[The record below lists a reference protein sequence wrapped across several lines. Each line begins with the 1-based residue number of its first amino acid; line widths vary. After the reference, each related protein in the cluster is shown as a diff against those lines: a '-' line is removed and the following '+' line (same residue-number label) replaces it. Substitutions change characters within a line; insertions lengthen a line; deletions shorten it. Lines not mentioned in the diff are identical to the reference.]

1 MSRFHTRQGFRW
13 RCRRTIE
20 AAEHTILERDA
31 FGRNQSEINREV
43 AEKLAERA
51 FIPRSERGF
60 QR

>member
-13 RCRRTIE
+13 RCRRSIA
-20 AAEHTILERDA
+20 AAECPIVERDA
-31 FGRNQSEINREV
+31 FGRNQSEINREA

-51 FIPRSERGF
+51 FVPRNELRF